1 MSWEHGNLQKDLD
14 KLYSE
19 IEINGLLEKSVV
31 SRMTVEWQEHIE
43 SLINKRI
50 YIIDVAHVLKGQIV
64 DMIRHLKDKRDDW
77 SERLEN
83 LKNIIKELKS
93 ARDNDIALLKNNA
106 ISFMENTDKFMKWS
120 KTYEEIRSR

>member
-1 MSWEHGNLQKDLD
+1 MVRRWIMSWEHGNLQKDLD

-31 SRMTVEWQEHIE
+31 SRMTVEGQENIE

-50 YIIDVAHVLKGQIV
+50 DIIDVAHVLEGQIV
-64 DMIRHLKDKRDDW
+64 DMMRHLKDKRDDW

-83 LKNIIKELKS
+83 LKNIIKELES

-106 ISFMENTDKFMKWS
+106 ISFMENTDKFMK
-120 KTYEEIRSR
+120 

>member
-50 YIIDVAHVLKGQIV
+50 YIIDVAHVLEGQIV
-64 DMIRHLKDKRDDW
+64 EMMRH
-77 SERLEN
+77 
-83 LKNIIKELKS
+83 
-93 ARDNDIALLKNNA
+93 
-106 ISFMENTDKFMKWS
+106 
-120 KTYEEIRSR
+120 

>member
-31 SRMTVEWQEHIE
+31 SRMTVEGQENIE

-50 YIIDVAHVLKGQIV
+50 YIIDVAHVLEGQIGRY
-64 DMIRHLKDKRDDW
+64 DEAFKRQ
-77 SERLEN
+77 
-83 LKNIIKELKS
+83 
-93 ARDNDIALLKNNA
+93 A
-106 ISFMENTDKFMKWS
+106 
-120 KTYEEIRSR
+120 

>member
-1 MSWEHGNLQKDLD
+1 MVRRWIMSWEHGNLQKDLD

-31 SRMTVEWQEHIE
+31 SRMTVDGQENIE

-50 YIIDVAHVLKGQIV
+50 YIIDVAHGLEGQIV
-64 DMIRHLKDKRDDW
+64 DMVRHLKDKRDDW

-106 ISFMENTDKFMKWS
+106 ISFMENTDKFMK
-120 KTYEEIRSR
+120 

>member
-1 MSWEHGNLQKDLD
+1 MVRRWIMSWEHGNLQKDLD

-31 SRMTVEWQEHIE
+31 SRMTVEGQENIE

-50 YIIDVAHVLKGQIV
+50 YIIDVAHGLEGQIV
-64 DMIRHLKDKRDDW
+64 DMVRHLKDKRDDW

-106 ISFMENTDKFMKWS
+106 ISFMENTDKFMK
-120 KTYEEIRSR
+120 

>member
-1 MSWEHGNLQKDLD
+1 MVRRWIMSWEHGNLQKDLD

-31 SRMTVEWQEHIE
+31 SRMTVEGQENIE

-50 YIIDVAHVLKGQIV
+50 YIIDVAHGLEGQIV
-64 DMIRHLKDKRDDW
+64 DMVRHLKDKRDDW

-83 LKNIIKELKS
+83 LKNIIKELES

-106 ISFMENTDKFMKWS
+106 ISFMENTDKFMK
-120 KTYEEIRSR
+120 

>member
-50 YIIDVAHVLKGQIV
+50 YIIDAAHVLEGQIV
-64 DMIRHLKDKRDDW
+64 DMMRHLKDKRDGW

-83 LKNIIKELKS
+83 LKVPGIMI
-93 ARDNDIALLKNNA
+93 LL
-106 ISFMENTDKFMKWS
+106 
-120 KTYEEIRSR
+120 Y